1 MARDLA
7 PIDLAKLPPKRP
19 SQGDLTVPFLRARS
33 LADQVADAI
42 THAIAQGHI
51 QPGQRLVETELAKS
65 LGVSRI
71 PIREAVKMLAAQG
84 IVDSSPHRG
93 TFVVEF
99 DEARIDRICAV
110 RVALEQLAGK
120 DAAQTYAAEPQRL
133 VRLDAII
140 EDLSRAAAAGD
151 WIAASRADLEFHREI
166 CAASGNDIVAKLWET
181 IARHVLII
189 FGREVLHE
197 RDGINLARQHRA
209 LRDILA
215 DGDDEAI
222 ETEIEKHIMRLRKV
236 SSAQLASKGV

>member
-1 MARDLA
+1 MTPELA
-7 PIDLAKLPPKRP
+7 AAGLAKLSTEDGAER
-19 SQGDLTVPFLRARS
+19 DLTVPFLRARS

-42 THAIAQGHI
+42 TNAIAQGHI
-51 QPGQRLVETELAKS
+51 RPGQRLIETELARG

-84 IVDSSPHRG
+84 IVDTSPHRG

-110 RVALEQLAGK
+110 RVALERLAGRE
-120 DAAQTYAAEPQRL
+120 AAQVYAAEPQRL
-133 VRLDAII
+133 SRLDAII
-140 EDLSRAAAAGD
+140 DDLSRAAAAGD
-151 WIAASRADLEFHREI
+151 WIAASRADLAFHREI

-197 RDGINLARQHRA
+197 RDGTNLARQHRA
-209 LRDILA
+209 LRDTLA
-215 DGDDEAI
+215 SGEVDAI
-222 ETEIEKHIMRLRKV
+222 DREIESHIMRLRNMQKE
-236 SSAQLASKGV
+236 GGT